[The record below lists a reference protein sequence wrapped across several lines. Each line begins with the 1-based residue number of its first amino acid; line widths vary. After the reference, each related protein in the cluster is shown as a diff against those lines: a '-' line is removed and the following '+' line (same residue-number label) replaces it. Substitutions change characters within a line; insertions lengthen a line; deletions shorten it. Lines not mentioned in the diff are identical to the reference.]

1 MKVFAGLIVA
11 ASATVDRI
19 KTLKGWPANPS
30 APHCGCQI
38 IINPNQAIYGGAS
51 GYDGGHING
60 TCTLRFPY
68 ADPSRFGLTEMA
80 DPHFVSVAGAYI
92 LGRNRGDGAADGFKF
107 TGFDEVSPPDVLDV
121 LVFYEKMDCFREGFD
136 MSTYDDLPQ
145 DRIWEAYNLT
155 DAQTEGLCEFALE
168 CRPHEDGN
176 GKQVAHEGVY
186 LGNFNY
192 DIARSVQTYTAPIYG
207 LPMDQSVTYEIVD
220 YYNDENRCVNAAAH
234 HGHGTASG
242 CSTNTTCSNTI
253 TFDHDQGHNGLLEYF
268 QWEPVSV
275 INAPSCALV
284 PEHHTEDYTWN
295 TPSPWDTQ
303 ENYSPTQGG
312 GPMPDI

>member
-1 MKVFAGLIVA
+1 MG
-11 ASATVDRI
+11 
-19 KTLKGWPANPS
+19 
-30 APHCGCQI
+30 
-38 IINPNQAIYGGAS
+38 
-51 GYDGGHING
+51 
-60 TCTLRFPY
+60 
-68 ADPSRFGLTEMA
+68 
-80 DPHFVSVAGAYI
+80 
-92 LGRNRGDGAADGFKF
+92 
-107 TGFDEVSPPDVLDV
+107 GFDEVSPPDVLDV

-220 YYNDENRCVNAAAH
+220 YYDDPNRCVHGAAH

-253 TFDHDQGHNGLLEYF
+253 TFNHDQGHNGLLEYF

-275 INAPSCALV
+275 INPHRALLCQNIT
-284 PEHHTEDYTWN
+284 PRITHGTLHHHG
-295 TPSPWDTQ
+295 TPKKITAQLKVVVQCQTSKTIHH
-303 ENYSPTQGG
+303 EK
-312 GPMPDI
+312 